1 MIGNPDPER
10 PDQKLI
16 KFGDK
21 GKILLEGGVKLEQQL
36 MTKLKI
42 NNYAYTFA
50 TSNPFSILRFERPSI
65 VGRLL

>member
-10 PDQKLI
+10 PGQKLI
-16 KFGDK
+16 KYDDDDK
-21 GKILLEGGVKLEQQL
+21 LLKGENPLEQDGTGL
-36 MTKLKI
+36 NI
-42 NNYAYTFA
+42 NNYLYTFA